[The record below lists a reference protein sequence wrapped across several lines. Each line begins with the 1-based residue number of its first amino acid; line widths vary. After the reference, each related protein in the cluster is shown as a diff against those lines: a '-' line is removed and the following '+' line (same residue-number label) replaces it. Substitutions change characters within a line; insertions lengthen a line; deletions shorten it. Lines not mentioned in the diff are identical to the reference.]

1 MPYSLVSVL
10 IIFVVTISWQV
21 YFQLGDKI
29 IKTCEEAQN
38 EEIRWWNSRKDS
50 ILGHFA
56 VRMAKKMWTAIIAVT
71 LPFRY
76 RMGFFQL
83 LAMIVAGIFL
93 LGVLLFHP
101 IIFVQ
106 TIAITEKL
114 NHASLDLWHI
124 LKLCL
129 WHYGIIAGFIFM
141 AECTLSKS
149 IRQVQRLS
157 KKFGAQDFSS
167 RPWSAAATC
176 VLTE

>member
-1 MPYSLVSVL
+1 M
-10 IIFVVTISWQV
+10 
-21 YFQLGDKI
+21 
-29 IKTCEEAQN
+29 
-38 EEIRWWNSRKDS
+38 
-50 ILGHFA
+50 
-56 VRMAKKMWTAIIAVT
+56 
-71 LPFRY
+71 
-76 RMGFFQL
+76 
-83 LAMIVAGIFL
+83 

-157 KKFGAQDFSS
+157 KNLGHRIFLHARDPPLQPAVLLNNGYDQQTELS
-167 RPWSAAATC
+167 RFEGDSMC
-176 VLTE
+176 LHNCSES

>member
-1 MPYSLVSVL
+1 MKKSDGEIHEKTASWGILQSEWLRKCGRLLLLLLYR
-10 IIFVVTISWQV
+10 FVIGW
-21 YFQLGDKI
+21 
-29 IKTCEEAQN
+29 A
-38 EEIRWWNSRKDS
+38 
-50 ILGHFA
+50 
-56 VRMAKKMWTAIIAVT
+56 
-71 LPFRY
+71 
-76 RMGFFQL
+76 FFQL

-93 LGVLLFHP
+93 LGILLFHPIIFVQTIAITP

-157 KKFGAQDFSS
+157 KKFGAQDVSS
-167 RPWSAAATC
+167 RP
-176 VLTE
+176 

>member
-1 MPYSLVSVL
+1 MKKSDGE
-10 IIFVVTISWQV
+10 IHE
-21 YFQLGDKI
+21 
-29 IKTCEEAQN
+29 KTA
-38 EEIRWWNSRKDS
+38 SS
-50 ILGHFA
+50 GHFA
-56 VRMAKKMWTAIIAVT
+56 VRMAKEMWTAI
-71 LPFRY
+71 LLLLY
-76 RMGFFQL
+76 RFVIGWAFFQL

-93 LGVLLFHP
+93 LGILLFHP

-157 KKFGAQDFSS
+157 KNLGHRMFLHARDPPLQPAVLLNNGYDQQTELS
-167 RPWSAAATC
+167 RFEGDSMC
-176 VLTE
+176 LHNCSES

>member
-1 MPYSLVSVL
+1 
-10 IIFVVTISWQV
+10 
-21 YFQLGDKI
+21 
-29 IKTCEEAQN
+29 
-38 EEIRWWNSRKDS
+38 
-50 ILGHFA
+50 
-56 VRMAKKMWTAIIAVT
+56 MAKEMWTAIIAVT

-76 RMGFFQL
+76 RMGFSVTCHDRGRD
-83 LAMIVAGIFL
+83 IL
-93 LGVLLFHP
+93 LGILLFHP

-157 KKFGAQDFSS
+157 KIWGTGCFFTPVIRRCNLRSY
-167 RPWSAAATC
+167 
-176 VLTE
+176 

>member
-1 MPYSLVSVL
+1 MVK
-10 IIFVVTISWQV
+10 FT
-21 YFQLGDKI
+21 
-29 IKTCEEAQN
+29 
-38 EEIRWWNSRKDS
+38 KDS

-157 KKFGAQDFSS
+157 KNLGHRIFLHARDPPLQPAVLLNNGYDQQTELS
-167 RPWSAAATC
+167 RFEGDSMC
-176 VLTE
+176 LHNCSES